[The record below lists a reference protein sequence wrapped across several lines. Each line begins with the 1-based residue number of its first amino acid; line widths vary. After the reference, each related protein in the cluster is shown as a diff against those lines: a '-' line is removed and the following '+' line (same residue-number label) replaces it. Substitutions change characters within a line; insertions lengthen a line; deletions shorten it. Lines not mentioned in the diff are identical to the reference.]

1 MERSLNLGI
10 KRMIFMTQHNSTGN
24 KRSHIEAYRSRLD
37 HAKDFGDVFEVVK
50 DTVKRSIGGYRVG
63 LMLVLDDLPLQ
74 VGAYHPVGSNTIV
87 MNRLFL
93 QIVQATA
100 SSKQVVNSFIYTI
113 LLHEYLHALGFLPE
127 SDVRPLVYR
136 ISMQCFGQDHLATRL
151 AEVGPWALLKDVPV
165 NVIEAPKRVA
175 EIVKN
180 FEGTNQR
187 YIS

>member
-1 MERSLNLGI
+1 MPEDTERQSAE
-10 KRMIFMTQHNSTGN
+10 KSV
-24 KRSHIEAYRSRLD
+24 IEANRQRLD
-37 HAKDFGDVFEVVK
+37 NAKDFNTVYELVK
-50 DTVKRSIGGYRVG
+50 DTVKRTIRAYRVG

-74 VGAYHPVGSNTIV
+74 VGAYHGVGSNSIV

-100 SSKQVVNSFIYTI
+100 SSKRVVNAFIYTI

-136 ISMQCFGQDHLATRL
+136 ISLKSFGEDHIATRL
-151 AEVGPWALLKDVPV
+151 AEFGPWVLLKDVPIG
-165 NVIEAPKRVA
+165 VIEAPKRVA